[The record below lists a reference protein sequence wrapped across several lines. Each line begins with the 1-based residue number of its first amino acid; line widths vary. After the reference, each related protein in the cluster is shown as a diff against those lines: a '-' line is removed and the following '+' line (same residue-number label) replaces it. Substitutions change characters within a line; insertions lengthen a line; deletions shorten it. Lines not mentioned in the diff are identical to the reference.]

1 MESTAA
7 AIEPTVV
14 EPPAAIL
21 RGTARG
27 LEAIVDGGAPLDA
40 ITGAI
45 EKRIDEAPAF
55 FKGSDIRIRV
65 EDGPLATGSLARLEE
80 LAVKYQLRIIEITT
94 GKKKEIDA
102 IPQPSLA
109 AGSAPTPDFD
119 AEGPTHAAAK
129 PLAIPMPPRTP
140 SAPATLADAEVTELD
155 RLVESL
161 PSFDEPTQTA
171 VPLQLAATA
180 EIELETVAPGA
191 RLVVGPVRSGVILEH
206 TGHVIVFGDVN
217 PGAEVRAEGNIIV
230 LGRLRGTAHAGIG
243 QDVGFILALQLQPQ
257 QLRISRQ
264 VARAADSDSTTLV
277 TELAYLSGGQIVVE
291 RYTGKLPA
299 SLATSI

>member
-7 AIEPTVV
+7 AIEPTVI
-14 EPPAAIL
+14 ELPAAIL

-27 LEAIVDGGAPLDA
+27 LEAIVDASAPLDS

-45 EKRIDEAPAF
+45 EKRIEEAPTF

-65 EDGPLATGSLARLEE
+65 ECGPLALGSLARLEE
-80 LAVKYQLRIIEITT
+80 LALKYDLRIVEISAA
-94 GKKKEIDA
+94 KKRELDA
-102 IPQPSLA
+102 IPRPSLA
-109 AGSAPTPDFD
+109 SGSAPSATDFD
-119 AEGPTHAAAK
+119 AEGPTGAAAASK
-129 PLAIPMPPRTP
+129 PADMPFTGKVAP
-140 SAPATLADAEVTELD
+140 SADIGEA
-155 RLVESL
+155 
-161 PSFDEPTQTA
+161 PTQTA

-206 TGHVIVFGDVN
+206 TGHIIVFGDVN

-243 QDVGFILALQLQPQ
+243 QDVGFIVALQLQPQ
-257 QLRISRQ
+257 QLRIGRQ
-264 VARAADSDSTTLV
+264 VARAAEGDAQAFI
-277 TELAYLSGGQIVVE
+277 TEIAYLHGGGIVVE

-299 SLATSI
+299 GLATSI

>member
-7 AIEPTVV
+7 IEATVV

-27 LEAIVDGGAPLDA
+27 LEAIVDGSAPLDA

-45 EKRIDEAPAF
+45 EKRIDEAPQF
-55 FKGSDIRIRV
+55 FRGSDIRIRV
-65 EDGPLATGSLARLEE
+65 EDGPLGMGSLARLEE
-80 LAVKYQLRIIEITT
+80 LAVKYQLRIIEVTAA
-94 GKKKEIDA
+94 KKDA

-109 AGSAPTPDFD
+109 KGSAPNDFD
-119 AEGPTHAAAK
+119 VEGPTQAAAK
-129 PLAIPMPPRTP
+129 ALAVSPLPPLLP
-140 SAPATLADAEVTELD
+140 LPPATLADAEVTELD
-155 RLVESL
+155 ALVDSL
-161 PSFDEPTQTA
+161 PSFDDPTQTA
-171 VPLQLAATA
+171 VPLQLAASP
-180 EIELETVAPGA
+180 EISLQTIAPGA

-243 QDVGFILALQLQPQ
+243 QDCGFILGLQLQPQ

-264 VARAADSDSTTLV
+264 VARAGDADGNV
-277 TELAYLSGGQIVVE
+277 FNTEIAYVSGGQIVVE

>member
-7 AIEPTVV
+7 AIEPTDS
-14 EPPAAIL
+14 ELPAAIL

-27 LEAIVDGGAPLDA
+27 LEAVIDASAPLDS
-40 ITGAI
+40 ITNAI

-65 EDGPLATGSLARLEE
+65 ECGPLALGSLTRLEE
-80 LAVKYQLRIIEITT
+80 LALKYDLRIVEISAA
-94 GKKKEIDA
+94 KKRELDA
-102 IPQPSLA
+102 IPLPSLA
-109 AGSAPTPDFD
+109 AGSAPSPADFD
-119 AEGPTHAAAK
+119 AEGPTQAAAAASSK
-129 PLAIPMPPRTP
+129 PAVAM
-140 SAPATLADAEVTELD
+140 PATTKTATDAELG
-155 RLVESL
+155 
-161 PSFDEPTQTA
+161 DEPTQTA
-171 VPLQLAATA
+171 IPLQLAATA

-217 PGAEVRAEGNIIV
+217 PGGEVRAEGNIIV

-243 QDVGFILALQLQPQ
+243 QDAGFILALQLQPQ

-264 VARAADSDSTTLV
+264 VARAAEGDAQSFI
-277 TELAYLSGGQIVVE
+277 TEIAYLHGGGIVVE
-291 RYTGKLPA
+291 RYAGKLPGG
-299 SLATSI
+299 LATSI